1 MSGHIL
7 VQPEALHA
15 AAAELDAAAARLEA
29 SLSVNGV
36 ALKPPPS
43 GADEVSLL
51 AAGYF
56 ASLTDGF
63 LPAAVASIAELHEA
77 AATLRAQAEG
87 YADGDRVFG
96 QALAT
101 GGPQ

>member
-15 AAAELDAAAARLEA
+15 AAAELDAAAARLET

-36 ALKPPPS
+36 ALRPPPS
-43 GADEVSLL
+43 GAEEVSFL

-56 ASLTDGF
+56 GALADGF
-63 LPAAVASIAELHEA
+63 FPAALASISELHEA
-77 AATLRAQAEG
+77 AATLRAQAAG

-96 QALAT
+96 EALAA

>member
-15 AAAELDAAAARLEA
+15 AAAELDAVAARLEA
-29 SLSVNGV
+29 SLTVNTV
-36 ALKPPPS
+36 ALRPPPS
-43 GADEVSLL
+43 GSEEVSLL

-56 ASLTDGF
+56 GALADEF
-63 LPAAVASIAELHEA
+63 VPAALASIAELHDA

>member
-15 AAAELDAAAARLEA
+15 AAAELDAAAARLE
-29 SLSVNGV
+29 SCLSVNGV
-36 ALKPPPS
+36 ALRPPPS

-51 AAGYF
+51 AAGFF
-56 ASLTDGF
+56 ASLADGF
-63 LPAAVASIAELHEA
+63 VPAALASIAELHEA
-77 AATLRAQAEG
+77 AATLRVQAAG

-96 QALAT
+96 GALAA